1 MIELISVDGK
11 TRKFN
16 VLVACSAGH
25 TLILWDLHPKN
36 KTDLVPCP
44 LCSKLPPEEK

>member
-1 MIELISVDGK
+1 MIEFTGKDGK
-11 TRKFN
+11 TKKIN

-36 KTDLVPCP
+36 KKDMVPCP
-44 LCSKLPPEEK
+44 MCAKLPKEEK